1 NQPVKTGTPNQRNQ
15 PFSQQTCRKKVLWS
29 EEYERLSVEARDGYA
44 LSVADSKLVSTMTQ
58 AVSENPSG
66 FVALL
71 TNLKDFSFRS
81 SYQVIHDF
89 LDRFPEKSAIFDAI
103 FTNQKAM
110 EAMELPYKI
119 SIYLKAGKELDS
131 SKLLPEIKRLKD
143 VDGVLAAVS
152 QIQELPVKSEL
163 ESKIREKALALILEK
178 AGCDKHLRLGVRDWQ
193 QLSDLMDACE
203 MPEEMRAKAFEAVKN
218 ACMKTLTVDSP
229 MQANEE
235 FQNSVERFLN
245 ECRFISSPDEAIA
258 VVSGVFDL
266 KQSPKLKTFLAERLN
281 KLKAIEL
288 ALQLPQNEAL
298 VSVFYEALML
308 LDLKRRHNKDS
319 GSSII
324 ATLQQQVSERSAL
337 KQLWLEAFGQ
347 YALNQGSLTKEFLE
361 PIWNDLQNLSKE
373 SDVYELCVALYRSC
387 LHHLQQQHSNPSGQ
401 VDDFLLRVDL
411 MLCESLRSDR
421 TAKDLQQQL
430 FLHLVT
436 KRAPKQSNQPEDRIL
451 TILKFPKAWC
461 WLESEDQLTEEI
473 RGVIRSDAMQSITDW
488 VKKLEAME
496 LTVSQF
502 EVRKKFTSDEYWNQ
516 VDQFLRACRLPT
528 SEPTRSLVSKMEQTL
543 TTYKGDVQIG
553 TKILEWL
560 STRGY
565 LNDISDYQ
573 ARFKKTSAEVE
584 DKISLMKA
592 TNFLEKV
599 FQGYAKTARD
609 LSGLLESTIFTE
621 IYSLDQGAYTVAE
634 VFDVL
639 RDVIDRYKQFLQRS
653 LNENVAD
660 VKKKFSPK
668 TDIELEQD
676 LAQQFLG
683 YESPALSDKEL
694 VENLK
699 YRKTWKHYCQL
710 LLQSPLQHLFEPSVL
725 AVNSDFQ
732 QLFDAANDE
741 DSEEVSFAHINAL
754 IKLQEM
760 LRMLIHKIKS
770 GEGILGMK
778 TSMEELA
785 MALNIGL
792 EGSDQTVSDARAKD
806 AVECIETCFSHL
818 VAIQNLHDSL
828 SSRGDSSR
836 KQALA
841 LVECMDEDDLMF
853 SIEICESKST
863 CELFDATCDE
873 HWPLSKLIDHRCRV
887 LMIVGSSYS
896 LVTDD
901 DRRKLKIFV
910 DLIDSLERVFQLH
923 TKLQSVGHP
932 LHFEADK
939 KRSAKKLADREA
951 KFRRNLEI
959 WESVLSEAR
968 QKRPLLN
975 HLFGANL
982 LRMHHFLTETNVSDQ
997 HIRPILLFVNRDAQ
1011 RLPQYGNMPHL
1022 EFNVDK
1028 VRKLGPTGQKDILR
1042 EHIIAL
1048 ADWLSQLPALPD
1060 RQLDCAHQLPESP
1073 LCVQRGRLM
1082 VLRVDPSKEPHS
1094 VRAFLTVWRQSQTH
1108 SPLPSEILFC
1118 SADTAEEEISLLLQ
1132 RSASS
1137 PSRVHY
1143 ILCTELLSQRLL
1155 NHLAASI
1162 LGLCDAG
1169 NLGRLAVFC
1178 RAASTHRLLGI
1189 FRDQCQQQQPV
1200 FDSDLQLSAA
1210 LDAICGDSVTLV
1222 RSERAGCGK
1231 TELVRRLAAD
1241 TESRLR
1247 CVHVSGKI
1255 GKLDLAEKLSG
1266 LEQRDLLHLDVGW
1279 IDDAG
1284 ALETMLFE
1292 ALLTGML
1299 CHSSYLLAFKP
1310 GRVVIELANSAND
1323 ELAEQFVLFNR
1334 LSEQN
1339 VTILQWRCLNDLMVS
1354 REPKSPVQI
1363 VAKYQRALDLRN
1375 LDSVEVS
1382 LESVLEADECR
1393 SRLQKALAPLEG
1405 HSYLT
1410 VTSTIR
1416 VLADQLKKLSSSAF
1430 FKISGVREAFGR
1442 DASPTIRSD
1451 LVRFLF
1457 KSICQ
1462 LMSRSVALS
1471 KGKQSES
1478 KRGVHA
1484 KVTDDSVE
1492 RFEGFLSW
1500 ESFNHL
1506 APVFQKQ
1513 DIAAVELVYRS
1524 LRDVPDE
1531 IRRLFERN
1539 MHSGRLVDYTEMK
1552 QAKLLEKLVRIA
1564 GRGNPG
1570 YRPPGVQFDEDDE
1583 PSGGSGRYAITAD
1596 NFLKMVLISL
1606 RIDCDVPVLI
1616 IGETGCGKTSLIR
1629 FLSKEQIIHTAQSA
1643 AEEARE
1649 LIIKRKTSDKIRDT
1663 KTVWLFLDEINTCDH
1678 LGMLKELI
1686 CHRRLLGAPLP
1697 PNLRFLAASNPYRLR
1712 DPDAALTAGF
1722 RLAEREHDRMRHLVY
1737 RVNPLPESI
1746 LDLVW
1751 DFGRLRDTDEEQYI
1765 KRMLRDQLPEM
1776 ESVLLN
1782 ALADA
1787 VWKSQKFI
1795 RKLEKTEYAI
1805 SLRDV
1810 RRCCEFIAF
1819 FDWFYELRHEKSD
1832 VYRSLST
1839 LPLVMSLYVCYYVRI
1854 RSADKRTEYACEIL
1868 SLLSDNAE
1876 KTIREEQE
1884 DILNRMELP
1893 ENVAQNAALLENVFI
1908 LLCCV
1913 YNKVPVFLVGKPGCS
1928 KSLAVSLLRS
1938 NLRGR
1943 DSRDPFFKA
1952 LPALRFFCY
1961 QGSEA
1966 STSEGIF
1973 KVFRRAT
1980 KKADEDAEKDEY
1992 RYVVLLDE
2000 IGLAEKSRHNPL
2012 KVLHS
2017 LLEPEESEFT
2027 CKARVA
2033 VLGLSNWALD
2043 PAKMNRAVH
2052 ISRPDMTTEEL
2063 LITGS
2068 AIVLQQDKQDGQGEV
2083 GGRIDKEDMQKI
2095 AQACHEYF
2103 DSQVEEDFH
2112 GLRDYY
2118 YLVKFLAKENV
2129 RMQLNKLAILSRG
2142 LVRNFSGLEQPYFL
2156 EHFDFAYEGLENA
2169 YKETLR
2175 QQDKVSV
2182 LMESLEDKSARHL
2195 MLITDTDRDLDLL
2208 AHVLQRKERPF
2219 RVLHGS
2225 AYDRDQLS
2233 EQFALRKL
2241 HEVMMCM
2248 ENGIVVLFKDFE
2260 LVYGSLYDM
2269 LNQNYSEYNQ
2279 CRYCRVAMGTQANKN
2294 CSVDDKFRCVVLVR
2308 ADTLERVDRAF
2319 LNRFEKQTFGFGDV
2333 LSAEQRG
2340 AVEQLRDSF
2349 VAKATSISGL
2359 AWQEEHEKLE
2369 FAAQETFCG
2378 YHPELAASHLL
2389 VGADDSVEE
2398 TAKRLPQHLL
2408 TQAFPDAVLRLSHSE
2423 LPSESREAL
2432 QRQYFQ
2438 ELSDTSLARHV
2449 AEQLGRGGVRG
2460 TVVYTRTRM
2469 EDTAWKLQLGVECSI
2484 IRLIDFMG
2492 EDELRDELSA
2502 AIRNS
2507 VGGVVALS
2515 CRPSVDAD
2523 SAPQL
2528 RWLLESLMETASAGP
2543 TALLWIFH
2551 LGGGGGA
2558 SRGRQTWQW
2567 SPLLRDWRLL
2577 CLESL
2582 GAADDGCSADT
2593 LRDLVGSSSARQLLT
2608 DRCPAAV
2615 RTRATAG
2622 LQDALLE
2629 ALEPGP
2635 RFEAATRLLRSRRGL
2650 VEALIDA
2657 AIKRAARE
2665 DFCGGDDLDGEA
2677 AEFSP
2682 GHWMVGLARE
2692 AAQLARFAT
2701 LADFA
2706 IDHLARRVKS
2716 SLLDLLRLL
2725 RDARAFDC
2733 DALEPRTL
2741 DCLVRGLG
2749 HLVQSRRLRVDLGDI
2764 GGGGSGGPLRFPLSG
2779 FVPRL
2784 QQLPALPEL
2793 RLSLATMTE
2802 DAEEPQEA
2810 AAEAA
2815 LAALKPW
2822 LLVLGLADEDQPP
2835 ESKAADLLARDLI
2848 AMATESACGTD
2859 LSEQF
2864 NSILTAMTP
2873 LAAVADAGTRWA
2885 PVVSAI
2891 ALAVPMAT
2899 ALRLWAILTSVSPK
2913 LCPADLLDRDDEDEP
2928 TERGELA
2935 ERLTGCLLPSSE
2947 NLQKLG
2953 LADSLADWD
2962 RLAARALLVLAD
2974 SECAQ
2979 LPITEQLSMCR
2990 LFAATVALPC
3000 SLPAVCL
3007 HRVQSFLSEHT
3018 GNTDS
3023 LFSESGVARIEQLLL
3038 ESLPDLQGL
3047 PVPEDQLEQQLQ
3059 SLWSLYLQQAIERG
3073 ALTTGLAK
3081 AFLLKLTE
3089 KQLPIGCFSLLWRA
3103 VHSNNGRGDNAA
3115 DEDASCSAV
3124 TAWVDEHLRMP
3135 AGRDLAQLVA
3145 AHIPETLLAGLPPL
3159 AALNSIAC
3167 AQTPSLTDLL
3177 RLHRFK
3183 LTASRSYVLTE
3194 NRLEL
3199 NDEGQRLA
3207 DQLRSD
3213 LGSGF
3218 RPGHPLVVAFAQAGL
3233 RLAPLMDVL
3242 RCLTSAGLP
3251 LKATDSSWQPLPFL
3265 PLPDSADSSETVH
3278 AAVCS
3283 ALNDLLQAPDSPEAL
3298 KRLLNCSSSSV
3309 NAIIAAWIE
3318 LVFLRKL
3325 DRQPVASEEQRVGSL
3340 LHSRLV
3346 DLLIDEESN
3355 PAASVESDRIMLDWL
3370 LLGSRLVEDEP
3381 RLEATPDN
3389 GADWLGRSMVAAVS
3403 AGAAQLLGC
3412 QRRFGSAATL
3422 AAGGKVGEFA
3432 KQLKLLLDA
3441 RLPLTSGVHPLRCAR
3456 CLAVTVVAVKNA
3468 SSFFSSS
3475 SRCPLCGSSGPL
3487 EAVMMPSDLATD
3499 CPRLPTSLLRWAASA
3514 SSVLLCL
3521 SSGSVSAAVDLCA
3534 ELGHPGRVSEF
3545 IGKAFSEMRAA
3556 LAMDWDDP
3564 AWICQQ
3570 LVGDLAH
3577 QFASQPCP
3585 QFVGSLLHSAA
3596 LLLLCRR
3603 ARVAKFKADR
3613 LAERGLTAAQAG
3625 DPRVLAAQLDA
3636 ALPPEQ
3642 PSVPEKLLRPAVE
3655 VDWSTAC
3662 HVRTLWLGRQ
3672 LSPATSSSAA
3682 GRLDL
3687 TLAVLAHQ
3695 DALIKMA
3702 HLSKVL
3708 DWHRRCVSVLDGQV
3722 SRAGWERLTVA
3733 EVIEQDEAAAALW
3746 PAAQTGLR
3754 QLGMPDCASA
3764 DSHLRE
3770 TVLTEGSKLADL
3782 ATQLCPLA
3790 NSFLL
3795 AASAV
3800 ALQGGGLGHLLTGQC
3815 SVTLPARSV
3824 TAARCGLVSLEQAE
3838 LDRLAA
3844 QFSGPSDPRLS
3855 EASEHLDWALLDAAL
3870 GHLLT
3875 VGRSWALP
3883 PASWRPRFSDHQQRQ
3898 PVELMTRFRHRA
3910 GEGIEV
3916 LSTAEVARLK
3926 ELHEQ
3931 DHTYARKLTDCLIS
3945 ILRYLSDQN
3954 WPEAVLQ
3961 RSIREFS
3968 NDCQSGSPLMSSSAS
3983 LSWQLPEALP
3993 EPDAGSLTVAKL
4005 LSLTQQALC
4014 LQFQQVRHELARRPY
4029 RTAINADVLD
4039 GLVHQFGAPQALRP
4053 ALAAC
4058 QSACVL
4064 HLLEEQHD
4072 TGLRLRELMQP
4083 SGVWPETGLTVRAQ
4097 LLESVPDEATVM
4109 YLFPLCE
4116 RLLQLDEEKIDSAEK
4131 LQRMLKADSSRL
4143 SE

>member
-1 NQPVKTGTPNQRNQ
+1 
-15 PFSQQTCRKKVLWS
+15 
-29 EEYERLSVEARDGYA
+29 
-44 LSVADSKLVSTMTQ
+44 
-58 AVSENPSG
+58 
-66 FVALL
+66 
-71 TNLKDFSFRS
+71 
-81 SYQVIHDF
+81 
-89 LDRFPEKSAIFDAI
+89 
-103 FTNQKAM
+103 
-110 EAMELPYKI
+110 
-119 SIYLKAGKELDS
+119 
-131 SKLLPEIKRLKD
+131 
-143 VDGVLAAVS
+143 
-152 QIQELPVKSEL
+152 
-163 ESKIREKALALILEK
+163 
-178 AGCDKHLRLGVRDWQ
+178 
-193 QLSDLMDACE
+193 
-203 MPEEMRAKAFEAVKN
+203 
-218 ACMKTLTVDSP
+218 
-229 MQANEE
+229 
-235 FQNSVERFLN
+235 
-245 ECRFISSPDEAIA
+245 
-258 VVSGVFDL
+258 
-266 KQSPKLKTFLAERLN
+266 
-281 KLKAIEL
+281 
-288 ALQLPQNEAL
+288 
-298 VSVFYEALML
+298 
-308 LDLKRRHNKDS
+308 
-319 GSSII
+319 
-324 ATLQQQVSERSAL
+324 
-337 KQLWLEAFGQ
+337 
-347 YALNQGSLTKEFLE
+347 
-361 PIWNDLQNLSKE
+361 NLSKE

-543 TTYKGDVQIG
+543 ASYKGDVQIG

-653 LNENVAD
+653 LKHENVAD
-660 VKKKFSPK
+660 
-668 TDIELEQD
+668 
-676 LAQQFLG
+676 
-683 YESPALSDKEL
+683 
-694 VENLK
+694 
-699 YRKTWKHYCQL
+699 
-710 LLQSPLQHLFEPSVL
+710 
-725 AVNSDFQ
+725 VNSDFQ

-785 MALNIGL
+785 MALNICL

-910 DLIDSLERVFQLH
+910 DLIDSLER
-923 TKLQSVGHP
+923 
-932 LHFEADK
+932 
-939 KRSAKKLADREA
+939 
-951 KFRRNLEI
+951 
-959 WESVLSEAR
+959 
-968 QKRPLLN
+968 
-975 HLFGANL
+975 
-982 LRMHHFLTETNVSDQ
+982 
-997 HIRPILLFVNRDAQ
+997 
-1011 RLPQYGNMPHL
+1011 YGNMPHL

-2582 GAADDGCSADT
+2582 GAAEDGCSADT

-2733 DALEPRTL
+2733 DALEPRRL

-2764 GGGGSGGPLRFPLSG
+2764 GSGGSGGPLRFPLSG
-2779 FVPRL
+2779 FVFADL
-2784 QQLPALPEL
+2784 KAAASAAASPAG
-2793 RLSLATMTE
+2793 AAAVAGDDDE

-2815 LAALKPW
+2815 CAALKPW
-2822 LLVLGLADEDQPP
+2822 LSVLGLADEDQPP
-2835 ESKAADLLARDLI
+2835 GSEAADLLARDLI

-2899 ALRLWAILTSVSPK
+2899 ALRLWAILTSVSPE
-2913 LCPADLLDRDDEDEP
+2913 LCPADLLDGDDEDGP

-2979 LPITEQLSMCR
+2979 L
-2990 LFAATVALPC
+2990 
-3000 SLPAVCL
+3000 
-3007 HRVQSFLSEHT
+3007 
-3018 GNTDS
+3018 
-3023 LFSESGVARIEQLLL
+3023 
-3038 ESLPDLQGL
+3038 
-3047 PVPEDQLEQQLQ
+3047 
-3059 SLWSLYLQQAIERG
+3059 
-3073 ALTTGLAK
+3073 
-3081 AFLLKLTE
+3081 
-3089 KQLPIGCFSLLWRA
+3089 
-3103 VHSNNGRGDNAA
+3103 
-3115 DEDASCSAV
+3115 
-3124 TAWVDEHLRMP
+3124 
-3135 AGRDLAQLVA
+3135 
-3145 AHIPETLLAGLPPL
+3145 
-3159 AALNSIAC
+3159 
-3167 AQTPSLTDLL
+3167 
-3177 RLHRFK
+3177 
-3183 LTASRSYVLTE
+3183 
-3194 NRLEL
+3194 
-3199 NDEGQRLA
+3199 
-3207 DQLRSD
+3207 
-3213 LGSGF
+3213 
-3218 RPGHPLVVAFAQAGL
+3218 
-3233 RLAPLMDVL
+3233 
-3242 RCLTSAGLP
+3242 
-3251 LKATDSSWQPLPFL
+3251 
-3265 PLPDSADSSETVH
+3265 
-3278 AAVCS
+3278 
-3283 ALNDLLQAPDSPEAL
+3283 
-3298 KRLLNCSSSSV
+3298 
-3309 NAIIAAWIE
+3309 
-3318 LVFLRKL
+3318 
-3325 DRQPVASEEQRVGSL
+3325 
-3340 LHSRLV
+3340 
-3346 DLLIDEESN
+3346 
-3355 PAASVESDRIMLDWL
+3355 
-3370 LLGSRLVEDEP
+3370 
-3381 RLEATPDN
+3381 
-3389 GADWLGRSMVAAVS
+3389 
-3403 AGAAQLLGC
+3403 
-3412 QRRFGSAATL
+3412 
-3422 AAGGKVGEFA
+3422 
-3432 KQLKLLLDA
+3432 
-3441 RLPLTSGVHPLRCAR
+3441 
-3456 CLAVTVVAVKNA
+3456 
-3468 SSFFSSS
+3468 
-3475 SRCPLCGSSGPL
+3475 
-3487 EAVMMPSDLATD
+3487 
-3499 CPRLPTSLLRWAASA
+3499 
-3514 SSVLLCL
+3514 
-3521 SSGSVSAAVDLCA
+3521 
-3534 ELGHPGRVSEF
+3534 
-3545 IGKAFSEMRAA
+3545 
-3556 LAMDWDDP
+3556 
-3564 AWICQQ
+3564 
-3570 LVGDLAH
+3570 
-3577 QFASQPCP
+3577 
-3585 QFVGSLLHSAA
+3585 
-3596 LLLLCRR
+3596 
-3603 ARVAKFKADR
+3603 
-3613 LAERGLTAAQAG
+3613 
-3625 DPRVLAAQLDA
+3625 
-3636 ALPPEQ
+3636 
-3642 PSVPEKLLRPAVE
+3642 
-3655 VDWSTAC
+3655 
-3662 HVRTLWLGRQ
+3662 
-3672 LSPATSSSAA
+3672 
-3682 GRLDL
+3682 
-3687 TLAVLAHQ
+3687 
-3695 DALIKMA
+3695 
-3702 HLSKVL
+3702 
-3708 DWHRRCVSVLDGQV
+3708 
-3722 SRAGWERLTVA
+3722 
-3733 EVIEQDEAAAALW
+3733 
-3746 PAAQTGLR
+3746 
-3754 QLGMPDCASA
+3754 
-3764 DSHLRE
+3764 
-3770 TVLTEGSKLADL
+3770 
-3782 ATQLCPLA
+3782 
-3790 NSFLL
+3790 
-3795 AASAV
+3795 
-3800 ALQGGGLGHLLTGQC
+3800 
-3815 SVTLPARSV
+3815 
-3824 TAARCGLVSLEQAE
+3824 
-3838 LDRLAA
+3838 
-3844 QFSGPSDPRLS
+3844 
-3855 EASEHLDWALLDAAL
+3855 
-3870 GHLLT
+3870 
-3875 VGRSWALP
+3875 
-3883 PASWRPRFSDHQQRQ
+3883 
-3898 PVELMTRFRHRA
+3898 
-3910 GEGIEV
+3910 
-3916 LSTAEVARLK
+3916 
-3926 ELHEQ
+3926 
-3931 DHTYARKLTDCLIS
+3931 
-3945 ILRYLSDQN
+3945 
-3954 WPEAVLQ
+3954 
-3961 RSIREFS
+3961 
-3968 NDCQSGSPLMSSSAS
+3968 
-3983 LSWQLPEALP
+3983 
-3993 EPDAGSLTVAKL
+3993 
-4005 LSLTQQALC
+4005 
-4014 LQFQQVRHELARRPY
+4014 
-4029 RTAINADVLD
+4029 
-4039 GLVHQFGAPQALRP
+4039 
-4053 ALAAC
+4053 
-4058 QSACVL
+4058 
-4064 HLLEEQHD
+4064 
-4072 TGLRLRELMQP
+4072 
-4083 SGVWPETGLTVRAQ
+4083 
-4097 LLESVPDEATVM
+4097 
-4109 YLFPLCE
+4109 
-4116 RLLQLDEEKIDSAEK
+4116 
-4131 LQRMLKADSSRL
+4131 
-4143 SE
+4143 

>member
-1 NQPVKTGTPNQRNQ
+1 MDMKTQLKLFLVFPSCPTA
-15 PFSQQTCRKKVLWS
+15 
-29 EEYERLSVEARDGYA
+29 EA
-44 LSVADSKLVSTMTQ
+44 
-58 AVSENPSG
+58 E
-66 FVALL
+66 
-71 TNLKDFSFRS
+71 SFRQRIS
-81 SYQVIHDF
+81 QNQ
-89 LDRFPEKSAIFDAI
+89 EK
-103 FTNQKAM
+103 
-110 EAMELPYKI
+110 
-119 SIYLKAGKELDS
+119 
-131 SKLLPEIKRLKD
+131 
-143 VDGVLAAVS
+143 LAAVFS
-152 QIQELPVKSEL
+152 IFINNVAVTEDFSIDHQIHNDLIKFALRFVISFASAAHATEFCMKAKSSNFIET
-163 ESKIREKALALILEK
+163 
-178 AGCDKHLRLGVRDWQ
+178 
-193 QLSDLMDACE
+193 
-203 MPEEMRAKAFEAVKN
+203 AVKFQDRI
-218 ACMKTLTVDSP
+218 KTELRGTSLDGLP
-229 MQANEE
+229 INLYFDANQLQIDCFE
-235 FQNSVERFLN
+235 SA
-245 ECRFISSPDEAIA
+245 SPDRDSKSASPDRDSKSASPDRDSKSASPDRDSKSASPDRDSKSASPDRDSKSASPDRDSKSASPDRDSKSASPDRDSESASQSA
-258 VVSGVFDL
+258 SPDRDSESASPDRDSESAKSAFFTADKSSGS
-266 KQSPKLKTFLAERLN
+266 KNMSNCP
-281 KLKAIEL
+281 
-288 ALQLPQNEAL
+288 
-298 VSVFYEALML
+298 
-308 LDLKRRHNKDS
+308 LKR
-319 GSSII
+319 
-324 ATLQQQVSERSAL
+324 
-337 KQLWLEAFGQ
+337 KQA
-347 YALNQGSLTKEFLE
+347 
-361 PIWNDLQNLSKE
+361 I
-373 SDVYELCVALYRSC
+373 
-387 LHHLQQQHSNPSGQ
+387 
-401 VDDFLLRVDL
+401 
-411 MLCESLRSDR
+411 
-421 TAKDLQQQL
+421 
-430 FLHLVT
+430 
-436 KRAPKQSNQPEDRIL
+436 
-451 TILKFPKAWC
+451 
-461 WLESEDQLTEEI
+461 
-473 RGVIRSDAMQSITDW
+473 
-488 VKKLEAME
+488 
-496 LTVSQF
+496 
-502 EVRKKFTSDEYWNQ
+502 DEYWNQ

-543 TTYKGDVQIG
+543 ASYKGDVQIG

-560 STRGY
+560 STRVY

-653 LNENVAD
+653 LKHENVAD

-910 DLIDSLERVFQLH
+910 DLIDSLERRSLIGC
-923 TKLQSVGHP
+923 LNC
-932 LHFEADK
+932 LHF
-939 KRSAKKLADREA
+939 
-951 KFRRNLEI
+951 
-959 WESVLSEAR
+959 
-968 QKRPLLN
+968 PT
-975 HLFGANL
+975 AN
-982 LRMHHFLTETNVSDQ
+982 S
-997 HIRPILLFVNRDAQ
+997 
-1011 RLPQYGNMPHL
+1011 
-1022 EFNVDK
+1022 
-1028 VRKLGPTGQKDILR
+1028 
-1042 EHIIAL
+1042 IAL
-1048 ADWLSQLPALPD
+1048 N
-1060 RQLDCAHQLPESP
+1060 QLPESP

-2175 QQDKVSV
+2175 QQDKVC
-2182 LMESLEDKSARHL
+2182 
-2195 MLITDTDRDLDLL
+2195 I
-2208 AHVLQRKERPF
+2208 
-2219 RVLHGS
+2219 
-2225 AYDRDQLS
+2225 
-2233 EQFALRKL
+2233 
-2241 HEVMMCM
+2241 
-2248 ENGIVVLFKDFE
+2248 
-2260 LVYGSLYDM
+2260 
-2269 LNQNYSEYNQ
+2269 
-2279 CRYCRVAMGTQANKN
+2279 
-2294 CSVDDKFRCVVLVR
+2294 
-2308 ADTLERVDRAF
+2308 
-2319 LNRFEKQTFGFGDV
+2319 
-2333 LSAEQRG
+2333 
-2340 AVEQLRDSF
+2340 
-2349 VAKATSISGL
+2349 
-2359 AWQEEHEKLE
+2359 
-2369 FAAQETFCG
+2369 
-2378 YHPELAASHLL
+2378 
-2389 VGADDSVEE
+2389 
-2398 TAKRLPQHLL
+2398 
-2408 TQAFPDAVLRLSHSE
+2408 
-2423 LPSESREAL
+2423 
-2432 QRQYFQ
+2432 
-2438 ELSDTSLARHV
+2438 
-2449 AEQLGRGGVRG
+2449 
-2460 TVVYTRTRM
+2460 
-2469 EDTAWKLQLGVECSI
+2469 
-2484 IRLIDFMG
+2484 
-2492 EDELRDELSA
+2492 
-2502 AIRNS
+2502 
-2507 VGGVVALS
+2507 
-2515 CRPSVDAD
+2515 
-2523 SAPQL
+2523 
-2528 RWLLESLMETASAGP
+2528 
-2543 TALLWIFH
+2543 
-2551 LGGGGGA
+2551 
-2558 SRGRQTWQW
+2558 
-2567 SPLLRDWRLL
+2567 
-2577 CLESL
+2577 
-2582 GAADDGCSADT
+2582 
-2593 LRDLVGSSSARQLLT
+2593 
-2608 DRCPAAV
+2608 
-2615 RTRATAG
+2615 
-2622 LQDALLE
+2622 
-2629 ALEPGP
+2629 
-2635 RFEAATRLLRSRRGL
+2635 
-2650 VEALIDA
+2650 
-2657 AIKRAARE
+2657 
-2665 DFCGGDDLDGEA
+2665 
-2677 AEFSP
+2677 
-2682 GHWMVGLARE
+2682 
-2692 AAQLARFAT
+2692 
-2701 LADFA
+2701 
-2706 IDHLARRVKS
+2706 
-2716 SLLDLLRLL
+2716 
-2725 RDARAFDC
+2725 
-2733 DALEPRTL
+2733 
-2741 DCLVRGLG
+2741 
-2749 HLVQSRRLRVDLGDI
+2749 
-2764 GGGGSGGPLRFPLSG
+2764 
-2779 FVPRL
+2779 
-2784 QQLPALPEL
+2784 
-2793 RLSLATMTE
+2793 
-2802 DAEEPQEA
+2802 
-2810 AAEAA
+2810 
-2815 LAALKPW
+2815 
-2822 LLVLGLADEDQPP
+2822 
-2835 ESKAADLLARDLI
+2835 
-2848 AMATESACGTD
+2848 
-2859 LSEQF
+2859 
-2864 NSILTAMTP
+2864 
-2873 LAAVADAGTRWA
+2873 
-2885 PVVSAI
+2885 
-2891 ALAVPMAT
+2891 
-2899 ALRLWAILTSVSPK
+2899 
-2913 LCPADLLDRDDEDEP
+2913 
-2928 TERGELA
+2928 
-2935 ERLTGCLLPSSE
+2935 
-2947 NLQKLG
+2947 
-2953 LADSLADWD
+2953 
-2962 RLAARALLVLAD
+2962 
-2974 SECAQ
+2974 
-2979 LPITEQLSMCR
+2979 
-2990 LFAATVALPC
+2990 
-3000 SLPAVCL
+3000 
-3007 HRVQSFLSEHT
+3007 
-3018 GNTDS
+3018 
-3023 LFSESGVARIEQLLL
+3023 
-3038 ESLPDLQGL
+3038 
-3047 PVPEDQLEQQLQ
+3047 
-3059 SLWSLYLQQAIERG
+3059 
-3073 ALTTGLAK
+3073 
-3081 AFLLKLTE
+3081 
-3089 KQLPIGCFSLLWRA
+3089 
-3103 VHSNNGRGDNAA
+3103 
-3115 DEDASCSAV
+3115 
-3124 TAWVDEHLRMP
+3124 
-3135 AGRDLAQLVA
+3135 
-3145 AHIPETLLAGLPPL
+3145 
-3159 AALNSIAC
+3159 
-3167 AQTPSLTDLL
+3167 
-3177 RLHRFK
+3177 
-3183 LTASRSYVLTE
+3183 
-3194 NRLEL
+3194 
-3199 NDEGQRLA
+3199 
-3207 DQLRSD
+3207 
-3213 LGSGF
+3213 
-3218 RPGHPLVVAFAQAGL
+3218 
-3233 RLAPLMDVL
+3233 
-3242 RCLTSAGLP
+3242 
-3251 LKATDSSWQPLPFL
+3251 
-3265 PLPDSADSSETVH
+3265 
-3278 AAVCS
+3278 
-3283 ALNDLLQAPDSPEAL
+3283 
-3298 KRLLNCSSSSV
+3298 
-3309 NAIIAAWIE
+3309 
-3318 LVFLRKL
+3318 
-3325 DRQPVASEEQRVGSL
+3325 
-3340 LHSRLV
+3340 
-3346 DLLIDEESN
+3346 
-3355 PAASVESDRIMLDWL
+3355 
-3370 LLGSRLVEDEP
+3370 
-3381 RLEATPDN
+3381 
-3389 GADWLGRSMVAAVS
+3389 
-3403 AGAAQLLGC
+3403 
-3412 QRRFGSAATL
+3412 
-3422 AAGGKVGEFA
+3422 
-3432 KQLKLLLDA
+3432 
-3441 RLPLTSGVHPLRCAR
+3441 
-3456 CLAVTVVAVKNA
+3456 
-3468 SSFFSSS
+3468 
-3475 SRCPLCGSSGPL
+3475 
-3487 EAVMMPSDLATD
+3487 
-3499 CPRLPTSLLRWAASA
+3499 
-3514 SSVLLCL
+3514 
-3521 SSGSVSAAVDLCA
+3521 
-3534 ELGHPGRVSEF
+3534 
-3545 IGKAFSEMRAA
+3545 
-3556 LAMDWDDP
+3556 
-3564 AWICQQ
+3564 
-3570 LVGDLAH
+3570 
-3577 QFASQPCP
+3577 
-3585 QFVGSLLHSAA
+3585 
-3596 LLLLCRR
+3596 
-3603 ARVAKFKADR
+3603 
-3613 LAERGLTAAQAG
+3613 
-3625 DPRVLAAQLDA
+3625 
-3636 ALPPEQ
+3636 
-3642 PSVPEKLLRPAVE
+3642 
-3655 VDWSTAC
+3655 
-3662 HVRTLWLGRQ
+3662 
-3672 LSPATSSSAA
+3672 
-3682 GRLDL
+3682 
-3687 TLAVLAHQ
+3687 
-3695 DALIKMA
+3695 
-3702 HLSKVL
+3702 
-3708 DWHRRCVSVLDGQV
+3708 
-3722 SRAGWERLTVA
+3722 
-3733 EVIEQDEAAAALW
+3733 
-3746 PAAQTGLR
+3746 
-3754 QLGMPDCASA
+3754 
-3764 DSHLRE
+3764 
-3770 TVLTEGSKLADL
+3770 
-3782 ATQLCPLA
+3782 
-3790 NSFLL
+3790 
-3795 AASAV
+3795 
-3800 ALQGGGLGHLLTGQC
+3800 
-3815 SVTLPARSV
+3815 
-3824 TAARCGLVSLEQAE
+3824 
-3838 LDRLAA
+3838 
-3844 QFSGPSDPRLS
+3844 
-3855 EASEHLDWALLDAAL
+3855 
-3870 GHLLT
+3870 
-3875 VGRSWALP
+3875 
-3883 PASWRPRFSDHQQRQ
+3883 
-3898 PVELMTRFRHRA
+3898 
-3910 GEGIEV
+3910 
-3916 LSTAEVARLK
+3916 
-3926 ELHEQ
+3926 
-3931 DHTYARKLTDCLIS
+3931 
-3945 ILRYLSDQN
+3945 
-3954 WPEAVLQ
+3954 
-3961 RSIREFS
+3961 
-3968 NDCQSGSPLMSSSAS
+3968 
-3983 LSWQLPEALP
+3983 
-3993 EPDAGSLTVAKL
+3993 
-4005 LSLTQQALC
+4005 
-4014 LQFQQVRHELARRPY
+4014 
-4029 RTAINADVLD
+4029 
-4039 GLVHQFGAPQALRP
+4039 
-4053 ALAAC
+4053 
-4058 QSACVL
+4058 
-4064 HLLEEQHD
+4064 
-4072 TGLRLRELMQP
+4072 
-4083 SGVWPETGLTVRAQ
+4083 
-4097 LLESVPDEATVM
+4097 
-4109 YLFPLCE
+4109 
-4116 RLLQLDEEKIDSAEK
+4116 
-4131 LQRMLKADSSRL
+4131 
-4143 SE
+4143 

>member
-1 NQPVKTGTPNQRNQ
+1 MSNCPLK
-15 PFSQQTCRKKVLWS
+15 RK
-29 EEYERLSVEARDGYA
+29 
-44 LSVADSKLVSTMTQ
+44 Q
-58 AVSENPSG
+58 A
-66 FVALL
+66 
-71 TNLKDFSFRS
+71 
-81 SYQVIHDF
+81 
-89 LDRFPEKSAIFDAI
+89 
-103 FTNQKAM
+103 
-110 EAMELPYKI
+110 I
-119 SIYLKAGKELDS
+119 S
-131 SKLLPEIKRLKD
+131 
-143 VDGVLAAVS
+143 
-152 QIQELPVKSEL
+152 
-163 ESKIREKALALILEK
+163 
-178 AGCDKHLRLGVRDWQ
+178 CLG
-193 QLSDLMDACE
+193 
-203 MPEEMRAKAFEAVKN
+203 
-218 ACMKTLTVDSP
+218 
-229 MQANEE
+229 
-235 FQNSVERFLN
+235 
-245 ECRFISSPDEAIA
+245 
-258 VVSGVFDL
+258 
-266 KQSPKLKTFLAERLN
+266 
-281 KLKAIEL
+281 
-288 ALQLPQNEAL
+288 
-298 VSVFYEALML
+298 FYEALML

-324 ATLQQQVSERSAL
+324 ATLQQQQVSERSAL

-516 VDQFLRACRLPT
+516 VDQFLRA
-528 SEPTRSLVSKMEQTL
+528 
-543 TTYKGDVQIG
+543 
-553 TKILEWL
+553 
-560 STRGY
+560 
-565 LNDISDYQ
+565 
-573 ARFKKTSAEVE
+573 
-584 DKISLMKA
+584 
-592 TNFLEKV
+592 
-599 FQGYAKTARD
+599 
-609 LSGLLESTIFTE
+609 
-621 IYSLDQGAYTVAE
+621 YTVAE

-653 LNENVAD
+653 LKHENVAD

-841 LVECMDEDDLMF
+841 LVECMDEDDL
-853 SIEICESKST
+853 I
-863 CELFDATCDE
+863 
-873 HWPLSKLIDHRCRV
+873 
-887 LMIVGSSYS
+887 
-896 LVTDD
+896 
-901 DRRKLKIFV
+901 
-910 DLIDSLERVFQLH
+910 
-923 TKLQSVGHP
+923 
-932 LHFEADK
+932 
-939 KRSAKKLADREA
+939 
-951 KFRRNLEI
+951 
-959 WESVLSEAR
+959 
-968 QKRPLLN
+968 
-975 HLFGANL
+975 
-982 LRMHHFLTETNVSDQ
+982 
-997 HIRPILLFVNRDAQ
+997 DAQ

-1629 FLSKEQIIHTAQSA
+1629 FLSKSA

-2279 CRYCRVAMGTQANKN
+2279 RRYCRVAMGTQANKN

-2398 TAKRLPQHLL
+2398 TANRLPQHLL

-2582 GAADDGCSADT
+2582 GAAEDGCSADT

-2733 DALEPRTL
+2733 DALEPRRL

-2764 GGGGSGGPLRFPLSG
+2764 GSGGSGGPLRFPLSG
-2779 FVPRL
+2779 FVFADL
-2784 QQLPALPEL
+2784 KAAASAAASPAG
-2793 RLSLATMTE
+2793 AAAVAGDDDE

-2815 LAALKPW
+2815 CAALKPW
-2822 LLVLGLADEDQPP
+2822 LSVLGLADEDQPP
-2835 ESKAADLLARDLI
+2835 GSEAADLLARDLI

-2899 ALRLWAILTSVSPK
+2899 ALRLWAILTSVSPE
-2913 LCPADLLDRDDEDEP
+2913 LCPADLLDGDDEDGP

-3038 ESLPDLQGL
+3038 ESLPDLQGS
-3047 PVPEDQLEQQLQ
+3047 PDQLEQQLQ

-3145 AHIPETLLAGLPPL
+3145 AHIPQTLLAGLPPL
-3159 AALNSIAC
+3159 AALNSIAS

-3183 LTASRSYVLTE
+3183 LTASRSYVLSE

-3468 SSFFSSS
+3468 SSFSSSS

-3487 EAVMMPSDLATD
+3487 EAVTMPSDLATD

-3585 QFVGSLLHSAA
+3585 QFRRLAAPLGRSAA
-3596 LLLLCRR
+3596 ALSVER
-3603 ARVAKFKADR
+3603 ASPTGR
-3613 LAERGLTAAQAG
+3613 LAERGLTTAQAG

-3733 EVIEQDEAAAALW
+3733 EVIKQDQAAAALW

-3875 VGRSWALP
+3875 LGPP

-3931 DHTYARKLTDCLIS
+3931 DHTYARKLTDCSIS
-3945 ILRYLSDQN
+3945 ILRYLSDQH
-3954 WPEAVLQ
+3954 WPEGVLQ

-3993 EPDAGSLTVAKL
+3993 EPDAGGLTVAKL

-4116 RLLQLDEEKIDSAEK
+4116 RLLQLEGREFRHSLRSRFSPEPCIAMETETLAATTQAAAVDNLSAGFFYARSASIFVSLLGLGMSSFSLSVLLRKYLARRDVFDVGLIILEACQVAYCLLCSATFCLDLTVQLQGTYNKEPFKTIYEVMFALVLVALLNRNQWTMCMTLFRTAATTNPIAFRHCFTKRMQLMVFGVVFVISLLIGGLYTPGLMELLDRQALLMTSRVFQSYIPVPVILICSFIMAYKFCGAKEQLANSESVVASRGSSTTGVGGSSAAADGGGGSLIGSSRGNSSGVTNLRRNSRVATAIVLCLSISFHVLETPGAVLIMLNLSLTSSVDWFYAVNDILVSLDSAVHF
-4131 LQRMLKADSSRL
+4131 LIFFCLSRNFRRTAGQACGMQRSRRRRRRQRCRGIEGGNGSGDIAAAVLAAEAGQFGRSSRL
-4143 SE
+4143 AGRGNRGPRRSCMKGGGVNYQSSRGVATSIAVVSHADEILGAEPPAEGTQPIEMKSLPRPG